1 MKYNRLFVFLISTFF
16 ITWICWWSLVILVTN
31 NILSYGQVLF
41 TLLFVIGGL
50 GPTVSAFLSIA
61 IAKGNIGFREYNK
74 CLFKWRL
81 NVFWFVIPFVIVFGI
96 AFVSIGL
103 NMLMIKGFNLNLQR
117 WYMIIPFFILM
128 VIGGG
133 LEELG
138 WRGIAL
144 PELENKFT
152 PLMSS
157 LILSIIWTLW
167 HLPLFF
173 IKGTNQYGCSFLIFY
188 LGVIG
193 LTLILTWIYNQT
205 ESLLICIVFHAS
217 YNMVAAMGL
226 TTVLVQPGEIASGMV
241 NTLLIVIVGLI
252 LLLIYPKRKRFKKNN
267 EVITKY

>member
-1 MKYNRLFVFLISTFF
+1 MLTSKNVLT
-16 ITWICWWSLVILVTN
+16 
-31 NILSYGQVLF
+31 YGQF
-41 TLLFVIGGL
+41 PFMLLFIIGGL

-61 IAKGNIGFREYNK
+61 IAKGDIGFREYNK

-81 NVFWFVIPFVIVFGI
+81 NVFWFIIPFVISFGI
-96 AFVSIGL
+96 AFASVGL
-103 NMLMIKGFNLNLQR
+103 NKLIIKGFSLNLRQ
-117 WYMIIPFFILM
+117 WYMIIPFFMVMIL
-128 VIGGG
+128 GGG

-144 PELENKFT
+144 PELENKFN
-152 PLMSS
+152 PLISS
-157 LILSIIWTLW
+157 LVLSIIWSLW

-188 LGVIG
+188 LGVMG
-193 LTLILTWIYNQT
+193 LTFILTWIYNQT

-226 TTVLVQPGEIASGMV
+226 PTFLVQPGEITRGLI

-252 LLLIYPKRKRFKKNN
+252 LLLAYPKGKSFENNNNVIARYQKDDEDIASQRK
-267 EVITKY
+267 